1 MKTLLNMNY
10 GTRLSSAGL
19 IYAHYGKEVI
29 AKILNIDPLNS
40 DVLLLYE
47 KLYECFVESVDA
59 IDNGV
64 QQFDG
69 KPR

>member
-1 MKTLLNMNY
+1 MNTLLNMNY
-10 GTRLSSAGL
+10 NTRLSSAGL

-29 AKILNIDPLNS
+29 SNILNIDSSDS

-47 KLYECFVESVDA
+47 KMYEHFVESVDA
-59 IDNGV
+59 IDNGI

-69 KPR
+69 NPR